1 MVNKLWQNYLINTRL
16 NLKTRFV
23 SEKKNHIII
32 SEMSSYVLLLNVL
45 QKQPSRGVLKK
56 SCSENMQQ
64 IYSRTPIEITLRYE
78 CSPANLLHIFRTP
91 FLKNSSAP

>member
-16 NLKTRFV
+16 NLRFV
-23 SEKKNHIII
+23 SEKKNYIII

-64 IYSRTPIEITLRYE
+64 IYSRTPLSKCDFSKVAKQLY
-78 CSPANLLHIFRTP
+78 
-91 FLKNSSAP
+91 